1 MSQGGIGRQ
10 VGRSDVKI
18 WTKIALAAGMTV
30 MAAGPTFAGFWV
42 CPEIDGPAGASAVAA
57 LVSIGMVAYHRLT
70 R

>member
-1 MSQGGIGRQ
+1 MSHGRHRAQ
-10 VGRSDVKI
+10 AGRSEVKI
-18 WTKIALAAGMTV
+18 WTRIALAAGMTV

-57 LVSIGMVAYHRLT
+57 LISIGMVAYHRLT